1 MKSIETEGKTV
12 DQAIEIGL
20 YKLGLTRDQ
29 VKISILEEAGL
40 FTKAKVRLATM
51 DASPIE
57 TEIKNKVEELL
68 SNLNLN
74 CDVFVEEQEENFIV
88 DITGEDAAIVIGKRG
103 DTLDAFQTLINSFI
117 NDKKPSEERKRI
129 KVDSNNYRGRRE
141 DTLKIL
147 AQRMAA
153 KAVRENRN
161 VKLDPMNAYERRII
175 HNALNDHTK
184 VETESSGN
192 EPNRYVVIKLKNR
205 PDKRKEKSLER
216 KAEETE
222 DISTDSEKRP
232 YND

>member
-29 VKISILEEAGL
+29 VKISILEQAGL
-40 FTKAKVRLATM
+40 FTKAKVRLSTM
-51 DASPIE
+51 DSSEAEDLIR
-57 TEIKNKVEELL
+57 TKVEELL
-68 SNLNLN
+68 KLLELN
-74 CDVFVEEQEENFIV
+74 CDVFVEEQEENFVV

-103 DTLDAFQTLINSFI
+103 DTLDAFQTLVNSMI

-141 DTLKIL
+141 DTLNIL

-161 VKLDPMNAYERRII
+161 VRLDPMNAYERRII
-175 HNALNDHTK
+175 HNALNDHSK
-184 VETESSGN
+184 VETESSGT
-192 EPNRYVVIKLKNR
+192 EPNRYVVIKLKGKV
-205 PDKRKEKSLER
+205 DKRKEKSEQR
-216 KAEETE
+216 KADEQVEIT
-222 DISTDSEKRP
+222 SDSEERP

>member
-29 VKISILEEAGL
+29 VKISILEQAGL
-40 FTKAKVRLATM
+40 FTKAKVRLSTM
-51 DASPIE
+51 DSSPVE
-57 TEIKNKVEELL
+57 DELRQKVEELL
-68 SNLNLN
+68 KVLNIN
-74 CDVFVEEQEENFIV
+74 CDVFVEEKEENFVV
-88 DITGEDAAIVIGKRG
+88 DITGEDAALIIGKRG
-103 DTLDAFQTLINSFI
+103 DTLDAFQTLINSMI
-117 NDKKPSEERKRI
+117 NDKKPAEERKRI

-141 DTLKIL
+141 DTLNIR

-161 VKLDPMNAYERRII
+161 VRLDPMNAYERRII

-192 EPNRYVVIKLKNR
+192 EPNRYVVIKLKNKI
-205 PDKRKEKSLER
+205 DKRKEKSENR

-222 DISTDSEKRP
+222 EITTEIEKRP
-232 YND
+232 FND

>member
-29 VKISILEEAGL
+29 VKIAILEQAGL
-40 FTKAKVRLATM
+40 FTKAKVRLSTM
-51 DASPIE
+51 DSSPAE
-57 TEIKNKVEELL
+57 DELRVKVEELL
-68 SNLNLN
+68 KILNIN
-74 CDVFVEEQEENFIV
+74 CDVFVEEQEENFVV

-103 DTLDAFQTLINSFI
+103 DTLDAFQTLINSMI

-141 DTLKIL
+141 DTLNIL

-161 VKLDPMNAYERRII
+161 VRLDPMNAYERRII
-175 HNALNDHTK
+175 HNALNDNNR
-184 VETESSGN
+184 VETESSGT
-192 EPNRYVVIKLKNR
+192 EPNRYVVIKVKGKT
-205 PDKRKEKSLER
+205 DKRKEKNENR
-216 KAEETE
+216 KAEDTE
-222 DISTDSEKRP
+222 DVTIDSENRP

>member
-29 VKISILEEAGL
+29 VKIAILEQAGL
-40 FTKAKVRLATM
+40 FTKAKVRLSTM
-51 DASPIE
+51 DSSPAE
-57 TEIKNKVEELL
+57 DELRVKVEELL
-68 SNLNLN
+68 KILNIN
-74 CDVFVEEQEENFIV
+74 CDVFVEEQEENFVV

-103 DTLDAFQTLINSFI
+103 DTLDAFQTLINSMI

-141 DTLKIL
+141 DTLNIL

-153 KAVRENRN
+153 KAIRENRN
-161 VKLDPMNAYERRII
+161 VRLDPMNAYERRII
-175 HNALNDHTK
+175 HNALNDNNR
-184 VETESSGN
+184 VETESSGT
-192 EPNRYVVIKLKNR
+192 EPNRYVVIKVKGKT
-205 PDKRKEKSLER
+205 DKRKEKNENR
-216 KAEETE
+216 KAEDTE
-222 DISTDSEKRP
+222 DVTIDSENRP

>member
-29 VKISILEEAGL
+29 VKISILEQAGL
-40 FTKAKVRLATM
+40 FTKAKVRLSTM
-51 DASPIE
+51 DSSPVE
-57 TEIKNKVEELL
+57 EELRQKVEELL
-68 SNLNLN
+68 KTLNIN
-74 CDVFVEEQEENFIV
+74 CDVFVEEQEENFLV

-103 DTLDAFQTLINSFI
+103 DSLDAFQTLINSMI
-117 NDKKPSEERKRI
+117 NDKKPPEERKRI

-141 DTLKIL
+141 DTLNIL

-161 VKLDPMNAYERRII
+161 VRLDPMNAYERRII
-175 HNALNDHTK
+175 HNALNDNNK

-192 EPNRYVVIKLKNR
+192 EPNRYVVIKVKGKV
-205 PDKRKEKSLER
+205 DKRKEKNESR
-216 KAEETE
+216 KAEESE
-222 DISTDSEKRP
+222 ELSTDSENRP